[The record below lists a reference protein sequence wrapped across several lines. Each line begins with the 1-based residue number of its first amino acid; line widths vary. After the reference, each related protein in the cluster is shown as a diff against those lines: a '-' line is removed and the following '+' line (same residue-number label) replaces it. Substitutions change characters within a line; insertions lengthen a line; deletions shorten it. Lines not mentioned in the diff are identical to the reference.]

1 MGLPHME
8 HLGLFQIAAT
18 DYGPRTLRKT
28 QPYGRQKKAPE
39 THRKYHDYHGVP
51 WNA

>member
-8 HLGLFQIAAT
+8 HLGLFQIAASLT
-18 DYGPRTLRKT
+18 MGPA
-28 QPYGRQKKAPE
+28 PSGRPNLTAAKKKAAPE
-39 THRKYHDYHGVP
+39 THRKYHGVP